1 VGHALHRLQAERGTR
16 LTLRGTRETRVEVRV
31 GSSTNGLEPVSAA
44 QRRLGATRAQWLA
57 LGTIALAAI
66 GADQLTKELVT
77 GRLGLG
83 EEAQVIGPVSIHH
96 VQNTGIAFG
105 LFPSATVLVTAF
117 TALAVA
123 WMLYFFA
130 RSGSRHALLPVA
142 LGFLIGGSTSNLLDR
157 LRLGHVTDFL
167 DVRYWPAFNLADSF
181 IVVGV
186 LVLLAAVM
194 GSGRSPAREAQLA
207 PAGRSREDA
216 QAARS

>member
-1 VGHALHRLQAERGTR
+1 
-16 LTLRGTRETRVEVRV
+16 LTPRAPRAPEVRV
-31 GSSTNGLEPVSAA
+31 GSSTNGLAPVSAA
-44 QRRLGATRAQWLA
+44 QRQLGATRPQWVA
-57 LGTIALAAI
+57 LGVIALAAI
-66 GADQLTKELVT
+66 GADQLTKGLVT
-77 GRLGLG
+77 RRLELG
-83 EEAQVIGPVSIHH
+83 EESDIVGPFSIHH

-130 RSGSRHALLPVA
+130 RSGARHAVLPVA
-142 LGFLIGGSTSNLLDR
+142 LGFLIGGSASNLLDR

-186 LVLLAAVM
+186 VILLGALV
-194 GSGRSPAREAQLA
+194 GGGRGPAREGHLARAQQ
-207 PAGRSREDA
+207 SREDA

>member
-1 VGHALHRLQAERGTR
+1 LTPRGAR
-16 LTLRGTRETRVEVRV
+16 VPEARVEVRV
-31 GSSTNGLEPVSAA
+31 GSSTNGMEPVSAA
-44 QRRLGATRAQWLA
+44 QRRIGATWAQWVALGAI
-57 LGTIALAAI
+57 GLAAI

-77 GRLGLG
+77 RRLGLG
-83 EEAQVIGPVSIHH
+83 EEADVIGPLSIHH

-105 LFPSATVLVTAF
+105 LFPSATALVTAF

-130 RSGSRHALLPVA
+130 RSGSRHSLLPVA

-181 IVVGV
+181 IVAGV
-186 LVLLAAVM
+186 LILLAAVL
-194 GSGRSPAREAQLA
+194 GSGRTPARERQLA
-207 PAGRSREDA
+207 PARRSREDA

>member
-1 VGHALHRLQAERGTR
+1 LTPRGAR
-16 LTLRGTRETRVEVRV
+16 APEPKVEVRV
-31 GSSTNGLEPVSAA
+31 GSSTNGLAPISAA
-44 QRRLGATRAQWLA
+44 ERRLGATRAQWIG
-57 LGTIALAAI
+57 LGAIALAAI
-66 GADQLTKELVT
+66 GADQLTKEFVT
-77 GRLGLG
+77 RRLSLG
-83 EEAQVIGPVSIHH
+83 EEADVIGPLSIHH

-105 LFPSATVLVTAF
+105 LFPSATALVTVF

-130 RSGSRHALLPVA
+130 RSGARHALLPVA

-186 LVLLAAVM
+186 LILLAAVL
-194 GSGRSPAREAQLA
+194 GSGRAPTRERQLA
-207 PAGRSREDA
+207 PSRRSGEDA
-216 QAARS
+216 QTARS

>member
-1 VGHALHRLQAERGTR
+1 LTPRGAR
-16 LTLRGTRETRVEVRV
+16 VPEARVEVRV

-44 QRRLGATRAQWLA
+44 QRRIGATWAQWVALGAI
-57 LGTIALAAI
+57 GLAAI

-77 GRLGLG
+77 RRLGLG
-83 EEAQVIGPVSIHH
+83 EEADVIGPLSIHH

-105 LFPSATVLVTAF
+105 LFPSATALVTAF

-130 RSGSRHALLPVA
+130 RSGSRHSLLPVA

-181 IVVGV
+181 IVAGV
-186 LVLLAAVM
+186 LILLAAVL
-194 GSGRSPAREAQLA
+194 GSGRTPARERQLA
-207 PAGRSREDA
+207 PARRSREDA